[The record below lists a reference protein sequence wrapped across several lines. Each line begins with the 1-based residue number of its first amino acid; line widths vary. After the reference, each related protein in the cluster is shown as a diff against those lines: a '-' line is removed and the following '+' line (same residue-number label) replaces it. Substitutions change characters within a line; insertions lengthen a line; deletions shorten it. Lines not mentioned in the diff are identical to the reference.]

1 MKKTLQLVLIGAA
14 MLMTTPIVNA
24 EWHEP
29 VTVSF
34 EYDRT
39 DPIKTTYRNAEKK
52 TKKACRL
59 NGHIAPMKRRLMR
72 TCVRPI
78 LEQFVLATQD
88 QELIAHY
95 ERRNNVQIS
104 DVRIAAH

>member
-24 EWHEP
+24 EWYEP

-39 DPIKTTYRNAEKK
+39 APVKTTYRKALKRTE
-52 TKKACRL
+52 KACEL
-59 NGHIAPMKRRLMR
+59 NRQIAPMKRALKR
-72 TCVRPI
+72 TCVIPI
-78 LEQFVLATQD
+78 LEQFVLATKDQD
-88 QELIAHY
+88 LIAFY

-104 DVRIAAH
+104 ANRLAAH